1 MCRRLHRNTRSR
13 RLRGMFRHRGGNW
26 GLILGVWAMVP
37 GGLGVAYFAY
47 DLPRPENALDAARRP
62 SLTLA
67 DTSGHIY
74 ASFGD
79 VVGEPLRLS
88 DLPAFLPAAAVSV
101 EDRRFWK
108 HPGFDVIG
116 IARATM
122 VNITRGRMVQGGST
136 ITQQVAKNLFLT
148 NARTLK
154 RKVQEVMLTLWL
166 ERHFTKE
173 EILEIWLNRVY
184 LGSGAWGV
192 DAAAQMYFGVS
203 ARKLN
208 LWQSAVIAGLPRAP
222 SRFSPRVDPKAA
234 AARGR
239 EVLAAMVETG
249 AISADAA
256 RDAGAA
262 MVFPPRSTLG
272 AGYFADWAAER
283 AQSVVATGSDA
294 AIRTTL
300 DPRLQGVVDARLS
313 ALLDGAGASA
323 SVGQGAVVILDP
335 ATGAVRAMA
344 GGRDYKT
351 GPYNRAVVARRQPGS
366 SFKLFVWLAA
376 LESGLH
382 PDDTVLDAPIRV
394 GAWQPSNFDGR
405 FHGEVTLEDALADSL
420 NTASVRLLQQS
431 GGPKKVAAMAARL
444 GLADQFPA
452 NDTLALGTGEVG
464 LLELAGAYATVFNGG
479 MLVTPRALEQV
490 VADGKPVKLPAV
502 AATRVVEAEVSSQ
515 MARMLAAV
523 VSRGS
528 GKAAGV
534 AGRVVAGKTG
544 TTQDYRDA
552 WFVGAVNPGQPGA
565 LVIGVWLG
573 NDDNRPMAGVT
584 GGAFLLI
591 RPADRSFLRLRRA
604 SRSVSKRGLVM
615 RLLAHLMRRFVRN
628 GRLVIVDHRGDR
640 HVFGSGENGPD
651 SPPTHGPA

>member
-1 MCRRLHRNTRSR
+1 MYRAPQIAPDQRRGYVVPPPPLYEVPPIAPAVEWDEEELPVRGR
-13 RLRGMFRHRGGNW
+13 RKRRIGWFLVRW
-26 GLILGVWAMVP
+26 GLILGIWGVII
-37 GGLGVAYFAY
+37 GGLGLAFFAY
-47 DLPRPENALDAARRP
+47 DLPRPEAALDAARRP
-62 SLTLA
+62 SLTLS
-67 DTSGHIY
+67 DTNGHIY

-79 VVGEPLRLS
+79 VVGEPLRLA
-88 DLPAFLPAAAVSV
+88 DLPAFLPEAAVSV
-101 EDRRFWK
+101 EDRRFWS
-108 HPGFDVIG
+108 HPGFDFIG
-116 IARATM
+116 IARAIT
-122 VNITRGRMVQGGST
+122 VNLSRGRMVQGGST

-148 NARTLK
+148 NARTAK
-154 RKVQEVMLTLWL
+154 RKVQEMLLTLWL

-192 DAAAQMYFGVS
+192 DAAAQMYFGIS

-239 EVLAAMVETG
+239 EVLNAMVETG
-249 AISADAA
+249 AITADAA

-262 MVFPPRSTLG
+262 IAFPPRSTIG

-283 AQSVVATGSDA
+283 AQTVVASGSDA
-294 AIRTTL
+294 AVRTTL
-300 DPRLQGVVDARLS
+300 DSRMQFLVEGKLS
-313 ALLDGAGASA
+313 ALLDGAGANA
-323 SVGQGAVVILDP
+323 NVGQGAVVVLDA

-376 LESGLH
+376 LEHGLR

-394 GAWQPSNFDGR
+394 GTWQPSNFDGK

-420 NTASVRLLQQS
+420 NTAAVRLLQIA
-431 GGPKKVAAMAARL
+431 GGPRKVAAVATRL
-444 GLADQFPA
+444 GLADQFP
-452 NDTLALGTGEVG
+452 NNETLALGTGEVG

-479 MLVTPRALEQV
+479 LLVTPRALDSV
-490 VADGKPVKLPAV
+490 VSDGKQVKLPAV
-502 AATRVVEAEVSSQ
+502 ARTRVVDPDIAA
-515 MARMLAAV
+515 MMMRMLGGV

-528 GKAAGV
+528 GRAASVPGKL
-534 AGRVVAGKTG
+534 VAGKTG
-544 TTQDYRDA
+544 TTQDFRDA
-552 WFVGAVNPGQPGA
+552 WFLGAVNPGGPGA

-573 NDDNRPMAGVT
+573 NDDNRPMAGIT
-584 GGAFLLI
+584 GGSL
-591 RPADRSFLRLRRA
+591 PARLFHDIA
-604 SRSVSKRGLVM
+604 VEIK
-615 RLLAHLMRRFVRN
+615 
-628 GRLVIVDHRGDR
+628 
-640 HVFGSGENGPD
+640 P
-651 SPPTHGPA
+651 